1 MLEAYVA
8 NEPAT
13 RASYTAFLKAIPDKP
28 IPPKAMSKATKGGQV
43 RRRRRR
49 VRLPPDLCLPSDLCL
64 MCDLCLLCDLCVMPA
79 A

>member
-1 MLEAYVA
+1 VLEAYVA

-43 RRRRRR
+43 RRRRR
-49 VRLPPDLCLPSDLCL
+49 VRLPSDLCL
-64 MCDLCLLCDLCVMPA
+64 MCDLCVKIYTHMSA